1 MPVASA
7 KEVIMPDGSTSA
19 SGCTAITDPDAPSDT
34 TASPSPIPSPN
45 AAAIVSPVPAEI
57 SSPSGVVPAA
67 SAGPI
72 TSGSITWWPRASS
85 TRSGR

>member
-7 KEVIMPDGSTSA
+7 SAVIIPDWSTSG
-19 SGCTAITDPDAPSDT
+19 SVCTAITEPEAPSDT
-34 TASPSPIPSPN
+34 TASPRPMPSPN
-45 AAAIVSPVPAEI
+45 AAAWVSPVPAEI

-72 TSGSITWWPRASS
+72 TSGSTTW
-85 TRSGR
+85 